1 MPTNIRQAE
10 NLTWQKRLYA
20 RELTTMSPIQLLI
33 HAGANL
39 GAKNGSR
46 MTPLIHVMQKGENNQ
61 ENIKA
66 LVCYSKQEEINEV
79 DNEDR
84 TALHHLAKMNT
95 ANNVFLTYLTKVL
108 MIDLKKKGKSY
119 NIVSASG
126 RARSQ
131 SNLWRQKWVYPR
143 GHCKKL

>member
-1 MPTNIRQAE
+1 MPLNLRQAE
-10 NLTWQKRLYA
+10 NLTWQNRLYA

-39 GAKNGSR
+39 VAKNASG
-46 MTPLIHVMQKGENNQ
+46 MTPLIHAMQKGESNQ

-79 DNEDR
+79 DNEDC

-95 ANNVFLTYLTKVL
+95 ANKVFLTYLTKVIS
-108 MIDLKKKGKSY
+108 IDKKKKG
-119 NIVSASG
+119 
-126 RARSQ
+126 
-131 SNLWRQKWVYPR
+131 YPTI
-143 GHCKKL
+143 LF

>member
-1 MPTNIRQAE
+1 
-10 NLTWQKRLYA
+10 
-20 RELTTMSPIQLLI
+20 MSPIQLLI

-39 GAKNGSR
+39 GATNGSR

-95 ANNVFLTYLTKVL
+95 ANKVFLTYLTKVL
-108 MIDLKKKGKSY
+108 LIDKKKEEILQYCFSF
-119 NIVSASG
+119 
-126 RARSQ
+126 
-131 SNLWRQKWVYPR
+131 
-143 GHCKKL
+143 

>member
-1 MPTNIRQAE
+1 MPTNLRQAE
-10 NLTWQKRLYA
+10 NLTWQNRLYA

-39 GAKNGSR
+39 VAKNASG
-46 MTPLIHVMQKGENNQ
+46 MTPLMYPMQKGDSNQ

-66 LVCYSKQEEINEV
+66 LVCYSKPEEINEV

-95 ANNVFLTYLTKVL
+95 ANKVFLTYLTKVL
-108 MIDLKKKGKSY
+108 LIEKREILQYCFSF
-119 NIVSASG
+119 
-126 RARSQ
+126 
-131 SNLWRQKWVYPR
+131 
-143 GHCKKL
+143 

>member
-1 MPTNIRQAE
+1 MPTNLRQAE
-10 NLTWQKRLYA
+10 NLTWQNRLYA

-39 GAKNGSR
+39 GAKNASGR
-46 MTPLIHVMQKGENNQ
+46 TPLIHAMQKGESNQ

-95 ANNVFLTYLTKVL
+95 ANKVFLTYLTKVIL
-108 MIDLKKKGKSY
+108 IDKKRRDIQQYCFSF
-119 NIVSASG
+119 
-126 RARSQ
+126 
-131 SNLWRQKWVYPR
+131 
-143 GHCKKL
+143 